1 MAFKVGTGVIS
12 PAFGTGTVMESNDD
26 KTKVRFDKDD
36 AEKTLLNQ
44 YLQPSQHELKIMVK
58 PMETIELTLDDLF
71 QLERLPLKRRA
82 DCWISFSV
90 NAGNDIWNFVTR
102 GWTKEEKRNYIQ
114 GQCRVIE
121 RIAELFQLERF
132 GGGRVFLTSEGA
144 KFRTNAPKATRSQ
157 REDIPFARFKLPE
170 NWITEGPVSFRPP
183 PHAIYAPCEVQPP
196 PPLAPYD
203 PGPASD

>member
-12 PAFGTGTVMESNDD
+12 PAFGTGTVMESNDG

-44 YLQPSQHELKIMVK
+44 YLQPSQHELKITVK
-58 PMETIELTLDDLF
+58 LMGTIELTLDDLF
-71 QLERLPLKRRA
+71 QLERLTLKRRA
-82 DCWISFSV
+82 DCWASFSV

-121 RIAELFQLERF
+121 RIAELYLSERF
-132 GGGRVFLTSEGA
+132 KGGRVLLTSEGA
-144 KFRTNAPKATRSQ
+144 KYRTNAPKATRGQ
-157 REDIPFARFKLPE
+157 REDVPFAQFKLPE
-170 NWITEGPVSFRPP
+170 NWLTEGPVSFRPP
-183 PHAIYAPCEVQPP
+183 QPAIYAPCEVQPP